1 MNAAAAPAR
10 LVAAFRE
17 GFGLAAIAVIDGPD
31 GIRVVAAAPG
41 AEITCAPAE
50 TVHCRW
56 WCPRAFEAA
65 SIAAAAAARLHGRE
79 TRDGATLSACQA
91 VVRAAKQRHVDLHS
105 DEEILD
111 QAKTAIARIDDE
123 SNACASP
130 AICGRSTSPINH
142 IGVRPPQKASA
153 SCLMRNGCSATRQSL
168 CASSPPRCAIS
179 ENHSLRIFSE
189 NFGECGDAVGLSGR
203 FCAFADQKF
212 FRREFNAIPKVFR
225 TISDPRA

>member
-31 GIRVVAAAPG
+31 GIRVAAAAPG
-41 AEITCAPAE
+41 AEIACAPTE

-123 SNACASP
+123 LERLRKS
-130 AICGRSTSPINH
+130 GDL
-142 IGVRPPQKASA
+142 RPVNKSY
-153 SCLMRNGCSATRQSL
+153 QSY
-168 CASSPPRCAIS
+168 
-179 ENHSLRIFSE
+179 
-189 NFGECGDAVGLSGR
+189 
-203 FCAFADQKF
+203 
-212 FRREFNAIPKVFR
+212 RREAAAKGERVVPYAQWMLGYKAELVR
-225 TISDPRA
+225 KLAATLRYL